1 MTKEQV
7 NIAIINGLK
16 TKGHEVLKLNP
27 DLLADFANITYK
39 LLNIHSVVLQSE
51 QLSDEDVEYCNK
63 HKWQDCECTDV
74 CKRGLS
80 IT

>member
-16 TKGHEVLKLNP
+16 AKGHEVLKLNP

-39 LLNIHSVVLQSE
+39 LLNIPVVVSTCCDNPRPQIGITSKHRFCG
-51 QLSDEDVEYCNK
+51 SCNK
-63 HKWQDCECTDV
+63 TLK
-74 CKRGLS
+74 
-80 IT
+80 